1 MARRQT
7 RRDGAAIMSALLS
20 IDAVSKRFRGLLAVD
35 NVSFR
40 VAQGSIFAVI
50 GPNGAGKTT
59 LFNIIA
65 GMSAPD
71 RGSIAFAGERIEGL
85 TPDEICRRG
94 IGRTFQLVRPFPALS
109 VEDNVAIGAMLHR
122 HDPALARRRAHEVL
136 KQLDLFGKR
145 HQPASALTLP
155 DRKRLE
161 VARALATDPKLL
173 LLDEVMAGLRPA
185 ETDRMV
191 SVLTTLNRETGLTI
205 LLIEHVMR
213 AVMALAAR
221 VLVLHHGAAIAEG
234 APEAVVREPAV
245 VQSYL
250 GAEAVD

>member
-1 MARRQT
+1 
-7 RRDGAAIMSALLS
+7 MSALLS

-221 VLVLHHGAAIAEG
+221 VLVLHHGAAVAEG